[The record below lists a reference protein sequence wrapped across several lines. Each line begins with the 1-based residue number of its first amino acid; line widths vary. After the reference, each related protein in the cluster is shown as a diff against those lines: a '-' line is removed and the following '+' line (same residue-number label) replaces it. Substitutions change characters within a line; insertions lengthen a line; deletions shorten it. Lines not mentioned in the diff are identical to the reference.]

1 MPQLQIFLSE
11 DNQVTHDLTDDK
23 VTVGRLADNTLQIE
37 DASVSSH
44 HAELVLEGDTYH
56 LLDLG
61 STNGTFVNGEA
72 TTDAVLKHGDE
83 VRFGRIET
91 IFSSKEAGTES
102 QPLPE
107 SSTTTAEV
115 GLRSARP
122 SAFVST
128 SPVPRTG
135 KEKDPI
141 GAALYAFAGLAII
154 AAAAAGYFVFS
165 MQGTPV

>member
-44 HAELVLEGDTYH
+44 HAELVLEGETYH
-56 LLDLG
+56 LHDLG

-72 TTDAVLKHGDE
+72 TTDAILKHGDE

-91 IFSSKEAGTES
+91 VFSSKEAGTES

-107 SSTTTAEV
+107 SSATAAEV

-122 SAFVST
+122 STFTST

-135 KEKDPI
+135 KEKDPL
-141 GAALYAFAGLAII
+141 ASALFAFAGLAILSAV
-154 AAAAAGYFVFS
+154 AAAYFVFS
-165 MQGTPV
+165 MQVSA

>member
-11 DNQVTHDLTDDK
+11 DNQVSYDLADDK
-23 VTVGRLADNTLQIE
+23 VTVGRLADNSLQIE

-44 HAELVLEGDTYH
+44 HAELVLEGDHYH
-56 LLDLG
+56 LHDLG

-72 TTDAVLKHGDE
+72 TADAILKHGDE

-91 IFSSKEAGTES
+91 VFSADAARQDS
-102 QPLPE
+102 QPRPE
-107 SSTTTAEV
+107 SAPAAAEV

-122 SAFVST
+122 GNFVST

-135 KEKDPI
+135 RDKDPVA
-141 GAALYAFAGLAII
+141 GALYAFAALAIVSVGV
-154 AAAAAGYFVFS
+154 AAYFVFS
-165 MQGTPV
+165 MQAVAA

>member
-11 DNQVTHDLTDDK
+11 DNHATHDLTDDK
-23 VTVGRLADNTLQIE
+23 VTIGRLADNTLQIE

-56 LLDLG
+56 LHDLG

-72 TTDAVLKHGDE
+72 TTDAILKHGDE

-91 IFSSKEAGTES
+91 VFSSREAGAES

-107 SSTTTAEV
+107 FSAAAAAEV

-122 SAFVST
+122 SSFAST
-128 SPVPRTG
+128 SPISRGG
-135 KEKDPI
+135 KEKDPLA
-141 GAALYAFAGLAII
+141 GALYGFAGLAIFSVLV
-154 AAAAAGYFVFS
+154 ATFFVFS
-165 MQGTPV
+165 MQAGG

>member
-11 DNQVTHDLTDDK
+11 ASQTAHDLTDDK

-56 LLDLG
+56 LHDLG

-91 IFSSKEAGTES
+91 VFSSKEAGTES

-107 SSTTTAEV
+107 SSVTAAEV

-122 SAFVST
+122 SSFDST
-128 SPVPRTG
+128 SPVSRSG
-135 KEKDPI
+135 REKDPMA
-141 GAALYAFAGLAII
+141 AALYAFAALAIVSVL
-154 AAAAAGYFVFS
+154 AAGYFVFS
-165 MQGTPV
+165 MQASA

>member
-11 DNQVTHDLTDDK
+11 DNQVSHDLTDEK

-44 HAELVLEGDTYH
+44 HAELILEGDTYH
-56 LLDLG
+56 LHDLG

-72 TTDAVLKHGDE
+72 TTDAILNHGDE

-91 IFSSKEAGTES
+91 VFSGDGESTES

-107 SSTTTAEV
+107 SSTASAEV
-115 GLRSARP
+115 GTRSSRP
-122 SAFVST
+122 ASFVSS
-128 SPVPRTG
+128 SPVPRGG
-135 KEKDPI
+135 KEKDPM
-141 GAALYAFAGLAII
+141 ASVLYALGAVAIL

-165 MQGTPV
+165 MQAAV